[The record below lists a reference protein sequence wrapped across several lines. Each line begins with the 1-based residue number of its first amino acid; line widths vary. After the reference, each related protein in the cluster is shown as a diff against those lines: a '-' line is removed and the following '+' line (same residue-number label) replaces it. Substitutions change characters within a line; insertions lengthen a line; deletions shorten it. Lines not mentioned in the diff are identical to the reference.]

1 MTRFIPKVQS
11 HEVLDTAFPAH
22 SPGFAE
28 VCAPTWKNRDGGRL
42 EGQKFW
48 FLTPNS
54 LFFFFLLIEGFLSSD
69 GKGKKKKKQTLVQCH
84 S

>member
-11 HEVLDTAFPAH
+11 REVLDTAFPAY

-28 VCAPTWKNRDGGRL
+28 VCTPTWKNRDGGGL

-48 FLTPNS
+48 FFTPNS
-54 LFFFFLLIEGFLSSD
+54 LFFFFFLLIEGFLSSD
-69 GKGKKKKKQTLVQCH
+69 GKGKKKQTLVQCH